1 MAPKKETN
9 AQAKPDQ
16 AKPDQA
22 KPKAPKEP
30 DQAKPKAHKEPDQ
43 AKPKAPKEPDQ
54 AKPIKIKK
62 EPKVQVEPKAP
73 KEKKTPKVIVDQ
85 AQPMEQAKQEQA
97 KQEQAKQAQPKEQA
111 KQEQAVSIVLIETNG
126 TIKTLKTKEVS
137 LDTLYKK
144 CGFRV
149 NEDFLCRHTWALTLK
164 GTKEQYKV
172 SLWGKKTGKANF
184 ENKYD
189 LPPPLDKE
197 LFFGTCA
204 LVRTSVAGASSEGT
218 GSNVLLDLTKE
229 TWLKIYEQL
238 FGGFEDIGN
247 EDEFS
252 EDELENVDPAL
263 LTKDGYLK
271 DDFVV
276 SDKEA
281 ISAATSA
288 SEADT
293 ASAESEADE
302 ETDAEACETESE
314 ESASASASEA
324 DEADESETKKTKP
337 KKKVVKKGGKKAK
350 EEEIDDTS
358 ELEEEVYTFSDDE

>member
-1 MAPKKETN
+1 MTPKKETK
-9 AQAKPDQ
+9 AQAKPAQAKPAQANPDQ
-16 AKPDQA
+16 ANPDQA
-22 KPKAPKEP
+22 KTPK
-30 DQAKPKAHKEPDQ
+30 
-43 AKPKAPKEPDQ
+43 
-54 AKPIKIKK
+54 
-62 EPKVQVEPKAP
+62 EPKAP
-73 KEKKTPKVIVDQ
+73 KEKKTPKAIVEQ
-85 AQPMEQAKQEQA
+85 AQPMEKAK
-97 KQEQAKQAQPKEQA
+97 
-111 KQEQAVSIVLIETNG
+111 EQAVSIVLIETNG

-204 LVRTSVAGASSEGT
+204 LVRTSST
-218 GSNVLLDLTKE
+218 GSSTEGILLDLTKE

-238 FGGFEDIGN
+238 FGGFEDIGD

-293 ASAESEADE
+293 ASAESDE
-302 ETDAEACETESE
+302 ETEAD
-314 ESASASASEA
+314 ASEA
-324 DEADESETKKTKP
+324 DASEADASEADASEAVEETKKTKP
-337 KKKVVKKGGKKAK
+337 KKKAVKKGGKKAK

>member
-1 MAPKKETN
+1 MAQKKDTVKQ
-9 AQAKPDQ
+9 AQAEQ
-16 AKPDQA
+16 AQAEQAQVEQAQVKQAQA
-22 KPKAPKEP
+22 KPKAPK
-30 DQAKPKAHKEPDQ
+30 
-43 AKPKAPKEPDQ
+43 
-54 AKPIKIKK
+54 
-62 EPKVQVEPKAP
+62 VPKAP
-73 KEKKTPKVIVDQ
+73 KEKKTPKVIVEQ
-85 AQPMEQAKQEQA
+85 EQPMEQVK
-97 KQEQAKQAQPKEQA
+97 
-111 KQEQAVSIVLIETNG
+111 EQAVSIVLIETNG

-204 LVRTSVAGASSEGT
+204 LVRTSSEGI
-218 GSNVLLDLTKE
+218 LLDLTKE

-288 SEADT
+288 SVSE
-293 ASAESEADE
+293 ASAESDAS
-302 ETDAEACETESE
+302 ETDAESD
-314 ESASASASEA
+314 ASACEA
-324 DEADESETKKTKP
+324 DEAETKKTKP
-337 KKKVVKKGGKKAK
+337 KKKAVKKGGKKAK